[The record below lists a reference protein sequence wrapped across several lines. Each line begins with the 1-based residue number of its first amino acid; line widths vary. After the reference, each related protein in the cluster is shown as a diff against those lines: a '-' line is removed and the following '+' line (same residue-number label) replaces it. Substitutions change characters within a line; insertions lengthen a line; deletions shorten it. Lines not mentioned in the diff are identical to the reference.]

1 MTRYELAV
9 VVALRDGTDAVDVR
23 PSGRGSHRMSN
34 RRRAES
40 GRFETLKDFEWL
52 AGVMGKGVPSRP
64 ARRRGGPSC
73 IMTFGTCARA
83 ATTDD
88 DR

>member
-9 VVALRDGTDAVDVR
+9 VVALRDGTDAADLR

-52 AGVMGKGVPSRP
+52 AGVMGKRRPLTSRP
-64 ARRRGGPSC
+64 AQRWSQLHHD
-73 IMTFGTCARA
+73 IWHLCACGDHGR
-83 ATTDD
+83 
-88 DR
+88 